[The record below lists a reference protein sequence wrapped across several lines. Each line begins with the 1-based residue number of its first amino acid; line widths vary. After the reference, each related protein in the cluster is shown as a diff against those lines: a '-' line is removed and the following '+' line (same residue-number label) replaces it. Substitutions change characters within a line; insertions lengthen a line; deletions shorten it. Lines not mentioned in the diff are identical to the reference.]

1 MINLYAVKKGKR
13 KGDELMFVLMF
24 VLLMFSLS
32 EEENRIVIR
41 CLYR

>member
-1 MINLYAVKKGKR
+1 MINLYAVKKDKR

-24 VLLMFSLS
+24 VLLMFSPS